1 MKLRSKKQRV
11 FAGVAALSAAILAL
25 TACGPQSGSGA
36 GGSGDD
42 GEPAIVWGLEGGQS
56 ASYELAV
63 ERWNEAN
70 PDRPIELQMFGN
82 DGYPDKLRIALG
94 AGQGPALM
102 FGWGGGV
109 LQSYVDAGYV
119 EAIESP
125 EVTDRYLDAVNQNVT
140 FDDSVYGAAINNIQP
155 VVVLYNKAV
164 FEEAGATPP
173 ESWDDLME
181 LVPVFND
188 AGVAPIALAGG
199 SKWPELPY
207 LAYLVDR
214 IGGPE
219 VFDAIVANEPD
230 AWSDPAVAEA
240 VDMIQELVEAGGF
253 NSDFAALDYSSGA
266 ADALLYSGKAAM
278 MVVLSQAYSNI
289 QTKAPDFVASGDLGY
304 VTFPSVSGG
313 KGDPTD
319 LVGNPSNFWS
329 VTSASSDAHKE
340 TVTDFLATEVM
351 STEYIEE
358 ILGRSAVPGVS
369 QAGDLIEELDDDGV
383 QQFVFDLASDAAN
396 FQLSWDQALSPAQG
410 AELTLQLDRVFL
422 QEIDAKEFAEVMN
435 GTIE

>member
-1 MKLRSKKQRV
+1 MTLWSKKHRIFTGTAV
-11 FAGVAALSAAILAL
+11 L
-25 TACGPQSGSGA
+25 TAGILTLAACGTP
-36 GGSGDD
+36 GGSGSSSDD
-42 GEPAIVWGLEGGQS
+42 SPAIVWGVEGGQS
-56 ASYELAV
+56 ASYEAAV

-82 DGYPDKLRIALG
+82 DGYSDKLRIALG
-94 AGQGPALM
+94 AGQGPDLM

-119 EAIESP
+119 EAIEDP

-140 FDDSVYGAAINNIQP
+140 FDGSIYGAAINNIQP

-164 FEEAGATPP
+164 FDEAGATPP
-173 ESWDDLME
+173 ESWDDLMD

-188 AGVAPIALAGG
+188 AGVAPIALAGA
-199 SKWPELPY
+199 SKWPQLPY

-219 VFDAIVANEPD
+219 VFNAIVANEPD

-240 VDMIQELVEAGGF
+240 VDMIQALVEAGGF

-289 QTKAPDFVASGDLGY
+289 QTKAPDFVESGDLGY

-313 KGDPTD
+313 EGDSTD
-319 LVGNPSNFWS
+319 LVGNPSNVWS
-329 VTSASSDAHKE
+329 VTSASSDAHRE
-340 TVTDFLATEVM
+340 TVIDFLATEVM
-351 STEYIEE
+351 NETYIQE
-358 ILGRSAVPGVS
+358 ILERSAVPGVR
-369 QAGDLIEELDDDGV
+369 QAAELIAERDDNAF
-383 QQFVFDLASDAAN
+383 QSFAFDLTGGAAN

-422 QEIDAKEFAEVMN
+422 LEISADEFAQVMN
-435 GTIE
+435 ATIE